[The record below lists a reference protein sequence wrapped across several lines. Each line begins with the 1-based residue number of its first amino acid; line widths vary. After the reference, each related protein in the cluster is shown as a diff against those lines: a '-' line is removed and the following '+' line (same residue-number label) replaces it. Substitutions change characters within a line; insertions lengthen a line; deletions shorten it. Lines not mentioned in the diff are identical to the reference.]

1 MAISYSTIFKALA
14 PYLAQVAAD
23 AIPAFTPLTHA
34 FKSDSVLSKQIDE
47 LQVAVTQNAS
57 SIHILAI
64 KIQQAIDGIEESA
77 QEAKK
82 QLTFY
87 KTMLFVSLSL
97 SVVSLAICVY
107 LLVR

>member
-1 MAISYSTIFKALA
+1 MSISYSAIFKALA

-23 AIPAFTPLTHA
+23 TIPAFTPLSEA
-34 FKSDSVLSKQIDE
+34 FKSDSALSNQIDE

-77 QEAKK
+77 QQAKK
-82 QLTFY
+82 QLTIY
-87 KTMLFVSLSL
+87 KTILFVSLSL
-97 SVVSLAICVY
+97 SIVSLGICID